1 MGRWQC
7 YGLGPLLPREV
18 ECLVHSR
25 PTGQDP
31 WERNYSSTKKSTSL
45 VGWSISMEKPRSWRR
60 FAGDGQTTLSLRWAV
75 GTLPKKNGKYHRAEG
90 AEPAKTAE
98 AWSGEAAAAIA
109 AQPTSWQRGGW
120 LGWIFFSHARS
131 FAIWGGQHGYLEI
144 WAPNAKKCIRQV
156 AKTKNTKH
164 EKYPEIWTPNAKK
177 CIRQVAKTKNTK
189 HEKYPEIWTPNTNNV
204 LPKAKLKNIRKLKQ
218 ISWNLDPN
226 TNVFPKTQNTKR
238 EKYLEIWTPNTNN
251 VLPKTKRNKI
261 RKLKQISWNLG
272 PQCKNCIAQ
281 FQKRQTKHTQYKK
294 NIAQYISK
302 KQEEK

>member
-60 FAGDGQTTLSLRWAV
+60 FPGDGQTTLSLRWAV
-75 GTLPKKNGKYHRAEG
+75 GALPKKNGKYHRAEG

-120 LGWIFFSHARS
+120 LGWICFFTRA
-131 FAIWGGQHGYLEI
+131 QL
-144 WAPNAKKCIRQV
+144 C
-156 AKTKNTKH
+156 
-164 EKYPEIWTPNAKK
+164 
-177 CIRQVAKTKNTK
+177 
-189 HEKYPEIWTPNTNNV
+189 
-204 LPKAKLKNIRKLKQ
+204 
-218 ISWNLDPN
+218 NLRRPAW
-226 TNVFPKTQNTKR
+226 V
-238 EKYLEIWTPNTNN
+238 
-251 VLPKTKRNKI
+251 
-261 RKLKQISWNLG
+261 SWNLG
-272 PQCKNCIAQ
+272 PQCK
-281 FQKRQTKHTQYKK
+281 KMYSPSRQNKKYQTWKIHWNLDPQCKKMYSPSRQNRKYQTSKIPWSWDPQYKHVLPKTKLKKHKKIKTNILKFGPPIQMYSPKHKIPNVK
-294 NIAQYISK
+294 NTLKFGPPIQTMYCP
-302 KQEEK
+302 KQKEIK

>member
-120 LGWIFFSHARS
+120 LGWIFFFHMRAALQFEAASMGILKFGPPMQKNV
-131 FAIWGGQHGYLEI
+131 FAKSPKQKI
-144 WAPNAKKCIRQV
+144 PNM
-156 AKTKNTKH
+156 KNTLKFGPPMQ
-164 EKYPEIWTPNAKK
+164 KNVFAKSPKQKIPNM
-177 CIRQVAKTKNTK
+177 KNTLK
-189 HEKYPEIWTPNTNNV
+189 FGPPIQTMYC
-204 LPKAKLKNIRKLKQ
+204 PKQNLK
-218 ISWNLDPN
+218 
-226 TNVFPKTQNTKR
+226 T
-238 EKYLEIWTPNTNN
+238 
-251 VLPKTKRNKI
+251 
-261 RKLKQISWNLG
+261 
-272 PQCKNCIAQ
+272 
-281 FQKRQTKHTQYKK
+281 
-294 NIAQYISK
+294 
-302 KQEEK
+302 

>member
-164 EKYPEIWTPNAKK
+164 EKYPEIWTPN
-177 CIRQVAKTKNTK
+177 
-189 HEKYPEIWTPNTNNV
+189 TNNV

-294 NIAQYISK
+294 ILPNTYQKNK
-302 KQEEK
+302 KKNKNKHEKLEKKGNKHQKI